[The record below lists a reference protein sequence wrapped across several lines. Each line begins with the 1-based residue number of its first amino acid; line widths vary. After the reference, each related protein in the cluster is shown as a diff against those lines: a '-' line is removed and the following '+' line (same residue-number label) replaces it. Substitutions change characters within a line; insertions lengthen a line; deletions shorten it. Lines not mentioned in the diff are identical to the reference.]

1 MTAVCVDL
9 IELEPNDRRLFDSIC
24 LFLMFK
30 CCFEVNS
37 DRDFRTVDSLFN
49 LLVFVTL
56 FVVVG
61 IFPLIIQKRFFNRTK
76 TKKKKKKRELIV
88 VVNIYVD
95 VLKKE
100 CYISKQ

>member
-24 LFLMFK
+24 LLLLFK

-37 DRDFRTVDSLFN
+37 DRDFRTVDSLFS
-49 LLVFVTL
+49 LLALVTL

-61 IFPLIIQKRFFNRTK
+61 MFL
-76 TKKKKKKRELIV
+76 
-88 VVNIYVD
+88 
-95 VLKKE
+95 
-100 CYISKQ
+100 